1 MKSTFLL
8 LMIVFFVS
16 SCGTRESIRSK
27 YLYSD
32 RVKEVLTDEE
42 YYKLDKEAKWPSG
55 NYRGVC
61 VSDESSAN
69 FGLEIKE
76 ALLKK

>member
-1 MKSTFLL
+1 M
-8 LMIVFFVS
+8 
-16 SCGTRESIRSK
+16 
-27 YLYSD
+27 
-32 RVKEVLTDEE
+32 VKDVLTNEE
-42 YYKLDKEAKWPSG
+42 YYKLDKEAKWPSD

>member
-42 YYKLDKEAKWPSG
+42 YYKLDKEAKWPLV
-55 NYRGVC
+55 NP
-61 VSDESSAN
+61 VSYTH
-69 FGLEIKE
+69 LTLPTKRIV
-76 ALLKK
+76 